1 MRLVEYKVYS
11 IHRIFAGRGMN
22 PRDGNLGQIARMT
35 GQYPSLWRRQ
45 AMESESREQ
54 TTAQGEPCCKTA
66 ACAPCDDGDCCCNSG
81 RTPRSKTVIFATVML
96 LAVGVAGYSMVKK
109 NGAAASGTGSSS
121 SSKSD
126 NDAGSL
132 TEIRLESVEAAEKLA
147 TERDVTFLVLPGPD
161 ASLTN
166 AVQDQVSAAFGKL
179 LVQGQKTAAFTLPE
193 SAGAYST
200 LMKRFNVDSAPCVI
214 VLGNG
219 GRPSAVAGEVTET
232 KLLRAAVMAGLRSNC
247 CPGGSCCPATGD
259 GSGPGCCP
267 PTSPD
272 TKTPLW

>member
-1 MRLVEYKVYS
+1 MDFQRVDET
-11 IHRIFAGRGMN
+11 R
-22 PRDGNLGQIARMT
+22 
-35 GQYPSLWRRQ
+35 
-45 AMESESREQ
+45 
-54 TTAQGEPCCKTA
+54 AQGQPSSKTVT
-66 ACAPCDDGDCCCNSG
+66 CAPCDDTNCCCNSG

-96 LAVGVAGYSMVKK
+96 LAVGVAAYSMVKK
-109 NGAAASGTGSSS
+109 NGAAASGTPSAST
-121 SSKSD
+121 SKGD
-126 NDAGSL
+126 DGAGSL

-147 TERDVTFLVLPGPD
+147 TERDVTFLVLPGQD

-193 SAGAYST
+193 SAGAYSA
-200 LMKRFNVDSAPCVI
+200 LMKRFNVDSAPCVV

-219 GRPSAVAGEVTET
+219 GRPSAVAGEITET

-247 CPGGSCCPATGD
+247 CPGSSCCPATGD
-259 GSGPGCCP
+259 CSGPGCCP

-272 TKTPLW
+272 TKKPL